1 MLPEVFGS
9 VARRLPEHRAVTLSG
24 WKRCQV
30 QDQSYPAITAAQGQ
44 TVPGVLWLEVSESEM
59 NLLDAFEGSEYR
71 RVSVT
76 VIDPA
81 GMHYRAQAYA
91 WARPDG
97 LIDEP
102 WDFEWFKTQGI
113 KIFSSLYL
121 PRA

>member
-9 VARRLPEHRAVTLSG
+9 VARRLPAHRAVTLFG

-30 QDQSYPAITAAQGQ
+30 QDQSYPAIIAAQAQ
-44 TVPGVLWLEVSESEM
+44 TVPGVLWTDVAESEM
-59 NLLDAFEGSEYR
+59 NLLDAFEGSEYQR
-71 RVSVT
+71 VT
-76 VIDPA
+76 VNVIDSA
-81 GMHYRAQAYA
+81 GMHYCAQAYA

-102 WDFEWFKTQGI
+102 WDFDWFRAEGI
-113 KIFSSLYL
+113 KSFSRLYL